1 MHFGWYRMT
10 MLRQLPL
17 LLGLMAVAIPAR
29 AVSQGFPG
37 AGDADT
43 PAPGSHLEVYLV
55 TAGPGDAIWERFSHN
70 AIRIVDRRFNTD
82 IAYNWGIFDFR
93 QESFIRRL
101 AQGRMLYA
109 MDGIDWGAMAGSY
122 IAADRALYQH
132 PIDLTGPEKVEL
144 QQTLQ
149 AMDVDGLRD
158 YRYDYY
164 RDNCSTRVRDALD
177 AVLGGVINERWSAV
191 ETGTTYRWHTRRLT
205 WPAAWAYFGI
215 QFVVGNP
222 GDEPLSAA
230 EEMFLPLKLMN
241 YLEQTEIDR
250 GDGPVPVLGERM
262 VLHRTSRP
270 DVRAAPPGMLIPALL
285 LGLLVGGL
293 LLGSGKSAE
302 AGSALGR
309 AAFALIGGG
318 WFLIFGLL
326 GTGLLA
332 AWVFTDHVFW
342 TWNENFFSINP
353 LGLLIVPLLL
363 LGAMNGRWE
372 RLAGIARILAVLS
385 ILGLFLQ
392 VLPGFD
398 QVNGEIAA
406 LVVPVNLA
414 LAWATDRLAAASRT
428 A

>member
-1 MHFGWYRMT
+1 MRR
-10 MLRQLPL
+10 LLPL
-17 LLGLMAVAIPAR
+17 SFGLA
-29 AVSQGFPG
+29 AVSAAVLATGQAVSAQEEGPPE
-37 AGDADT
+37 ALT
-43 PAPGSHLEVYLV
+43 PGSHLEVYLV

-93 QESFIRRL
+93 QESFIKRL

-132 PIDLTGPEKVEL
+132 PIALTGPEKLEL
-144 QQTLQ
+144 QRTLQ

-177 AVLGGVINERWSAV
+177 AVLGGVIVERWDAV
-191 ETGTTYRWHTRRLT
+191 PTETTYRWHTRRLT

-230 EEMFLPLKLMN
+230 DEMFLPLKLMQ

-250 GDGPVPVLGERM
+250 GDGPVPLLGERM
-262 VLHRTSRP
+262 DLHRSSRP

-293 LLGSGKSAE
+293 LLGFGRSAE
-302 AGSALGR
+302 EGSVLGR
-309 AAFALIGGG
+309 TGLALVGGA

-326 GTGLLA
+326 GTGLMA
-332 AWVFTDHVFW
+332 AWLFTDHVFW
-342 TWNENFFSINP
+342 TWNENVFSINP
-353 LGLLIVPLLL
+353 LGLIVVPLLVL
-363 LGAMNGRWE
+363 AAMNGRWE
-372 RLAGIARILAVLS
+372 RLAGIARILAGLS
-385 ILGLFLQ
+385 VLGLVLQ

-406 LVVPVNLA
+406 LVLPANLA
-414 LAWATDRLAAASRT
+414 LALATDRLSRLSRAT
-428 A
+428 